1 MKSNTFLSTKRETCS
16 RIARIKPT
24 QEAQSIAVMIVKT
37 KMEANPTAVE
47 TTACELL
54 PLPTS
59 NADGLRSTKSEEKHN
74 SEWPPLVVPF
84 DSLSQPTSTSDD
96 VVLYAMK
103 HSEDLLFPEK
113 VRTAVLSDSFF
124 GIRQ

>member
-1 MKSNTFLSTKRETCS
+1 
-16 RIARIKPT
+16 
-24 QEAQSIAVMIVKT
+24 MIVKT
-37 KMEANPTAVE
+37 KMEDNPTAVE
-47 TTACELL
+47 TTARELL

-59 NADGLRSTKSEEKHN
+59 NADALRSTKSEEKHP

-84 DSLSQPTSTSDD
+84 HSLSQPTSTSDD

-124 GIRQ
+124 GIRQLSTMLFLTCSLFNSADVTSSLRCEEAH